1 MRGAIS
7 DDRPYRVSCAC
18 NRGDLRY
25 RLGFDTENIIN
36 RGIDLSSIREQ
47 LKLVDGQQSIESRQQ
62 IGTTIHARV
71 PQDFPGVRDTL
82 ERWGSFRKA
91 VPKAQLGSLES
102 RSPKFSG

>member
-1 MRGAIS
+1 MDALVV
-7 DDRPYRVSCAC
+7 PFHYRLVWFALIGSCAC

-36 RGIDLSSIREQ
+36 SRGIDLSSMRER

-71 PQDFPGVRDTL
+71 PLHPNM
-82 ERWGSFRKA
+82 KPA
-91 VPKAQLGSLES
+91 VA
-102 RSPKFSG
+102 